1 MKQFCVYILE
11 CNDGS
16 FYTGLTSDL
25 EGRMTK
31 HNTGFYPGCYTFRRR
46 PLKLVFHQEFQNFDQ
61 AMQFEKQVKGWS
73 RKKKL
78 ALIEGRLEDLPELS
92 KNYTQFTLR
101 QAQGDGVKG
110 SG

>member
-1 MKQFCVYILE
+1 
-11 CNDGS
+11 
-16 FYTGLTSDL
+16 
-25 EGRMTK
+25 MTK